1 LLDVLVAATKLGQTD
16 ADAFGGAP
24 RRLLLAGD
32 GGTRVERLDL
42 AQLLEQRSFER
53 QHGAANQAYRRR
65 GVSHAPCRPGRIYA
79 ATAGA
84 RWASEAA

>member
-1 LLDVLVAATKLGQTD
+1 MLDVLVAATKLGQTD

-53 QHGAANQAYRRR
+53 QHGATTKHTGGAASAMRRA
-65 GVSHAPCRPGRIYA
+65 GGPVYA